1 MANFDF
7 SIEGMEQWLRKVEKH
22 GVAVQRRAAQ
32 ILGRRIIIA
41 TPKKTGFL
49 LANARMGLNI
59 TPTGDRWV
67 RPPGYEARGIKAR
80 KLNQVSRLAARMLT
94 RRGVLYVETGSALSP
109 PVPLGSVRTVTA
121 PEAPAWRSKL
131 DEPKSA
137 DVFPR
142 LSHPHIIQNSVR
154 LCSRV
159 HVHCQDSHSLKG
171 SHSLHL

>member
-1 MANFDF
+1 VANFDF

-80 KLNQVSRLAARMLT
+80 KLNQVSRLAARMQKGDIFVIEYQAEYAQIVHD
-94 RRGVLYVETGSALSP
+94 RKQYIAG
-109 PVPLGSVRTVTA
+109 PVAAWGPIVRTAIAEV
-121 PEAPAWRSKL
+121 
-131 DEPKSA
+131 
-137 DVFPR
+137 
-142 LSHPHIIQNSVR
+142 
-154 LCSRV
+154 
-159 HVHCQDSHSLKG
+159 G
-171 SHSLHL
+171 